1 MRNKYYLLNHRILL
15 VLFITRKQKV
25 ILTGKVNG
33 YLSCYYPAIIYGR
46 DSPEFWPIF
55 QIFKS
60 YFLLSN
66 THIKQIVE

>member
-1 MRNKYYLLNHRILL
+1 MDEI
-15 VLFITRKQKV
+15 
-25 ILTGKVNG
+25 
-33 YLSCYYPAIIYGR
+33 
-46 DSPEFWPIF
+46 PEFWPIF